1 MAEGTQKPGLMGGL
15 RSKKNKTSREIG
27 AEENRNKKIK
37 KKEKKTLGKKQF
49 DTYMSEVDSNF
60 DKMGRVNKMYKGAS
74 PKIKADL
81 KNKFKK
87 FSDSFGGSQ
96 MISAADRDT
105 GKTEYAKG
113 GRAGYKKGK
122 SVKKK
127 SSRKAVKGGGCEI
140 R

>member
-1 MAEGTQKPGLMGGL
+1 MANKDKAPKMGRGLASL
-15 RSKKNKTSREIG
+15 AKKDKKKNLG
-27 AEENRNKKIK
+27 
-37 KKEKKTLGKKQF
+37 EKQY
-49 DTYMSEVDSNF
+49 DTYVAELDSNF
-60 DKMGRVNKMYKGAS
+60 DKMNRVQKMYKGAS

-96 MISAADRDT
+96 MINAADRDT

-127 SSRKAVKGGGCEI
+127 SSGKAIRGKGCEI